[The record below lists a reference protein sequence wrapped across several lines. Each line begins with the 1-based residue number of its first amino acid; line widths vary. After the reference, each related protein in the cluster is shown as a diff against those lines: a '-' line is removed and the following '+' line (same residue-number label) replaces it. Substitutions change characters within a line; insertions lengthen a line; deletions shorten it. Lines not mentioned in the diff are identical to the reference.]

1 MVRSKLT
8 AALLGSVFVL
18 TEVVAA
24 HAGAVPDKNWPNQS
38 LSISDNILVSTMPD
52 AIFGSTNPSDEHTYK
67 LCDTFDDATCSTA
80 TSINFFNHLVPCTSI
95 VSVDCIKSV
104 WATDSSGKKIE
115 GQFSKFVDAE
125 NPSHYGAIPSLGI
138 PEGKGLGAIWSIPGV
153 MSSVGTST
161 YLLDVALNGRIDG
174 TGPLSTRN
182 VNWGGGMT
190 ATLTPIVEKADP
202 QNDTHS
208 IAVSATADH
217 GLGAN
222 GFGQALDGTCAGH
235 APKICYA
242 KSDFP
247 AGYRFGFTMS
257 LTHGFTGWFHGRFY
271 APNISITNGAQQVID
286 VEADPVIVPTL
297 EVSAPTASLPSALA
311 NYLFSG
317 RTFGMGGG
325 KVIGDPSNPDSFDL
339 ATLFLPIA
347 KDTASTSNS
356 FWSFKTLQGNQSMGD
371 VGRCTASDGG
381 VSGVVTTNALVYS
394 AGPPSFNSGTGSLD
408 YKLLSPHYQA
418 DGKVAIGSYDL
429 LLRSTVARCIYNF
442 STAPVKASIEIVS
455 NDGNAQI
462 ASTTLVESNGWLK
475 MSAKGF
481 SYSSPTIKIK
491 LTQDAPAPTPSPS
504 ASVTPTPTATA
515 TPAPAASPVAKKFT
529 ITCIKGKTSKT
540 VTAVKPT
547 CPIGYKKK

>member
-1 MVRSKLT
+1 
-8 AALLGSVFVL
+8 
-18 TEVVAA
+18 
-24 HAGAVPDKNWPNQS
+24 
-38 LSISDNILVSTMPD
+38 
-52 AIFGSTNPSDEHTYK
+52 
-67 LCDTFDDATCSTA
+67 
-80 TSINFFNHLVPCTSI
+80 
-95 VSVDCIKSV
+95 
-104 WATDSSGKKIE
+104 
-115 GQFSKFVDAE
+115 
-125 NPSHYGAIPSLGI
+125 
-138 PEGKGLGAIWSIPGV
+138 
-153 MSSVGTST
+153 
-161 YLLDVALNGRIDG
+161 
-174 TGPLSTRN
+174 
-182 VNWGGGMT
+182 
-190 ATLTPIVEKADP
+190 
-202 QNDTHS
+202 
-208 IAVSATADH
+208 
-217 GLGAN
+217 
-222 GFGQALDGTCAGH
+222 
-235 APKICYA
+235 
-242 KSDFP
+242 
-247 AGYRFGFTMS
+247 
-257 LTHGFTGWFHGRFY
+257 
-271 APNISITNGAQQVID
+271 
-286 VEADPVIVPTL
+286 
-297 EVSAPTASLPSALA
+297 
-311 NYLFSG
+311 
-317 RTFGMGGG
+317 
-325 KVIGDPSNPDSFDL
+325 
-339 ATLFLPIA
+339 
-347 KDTASTSNS
+347 
-356 FWSFKTLQGNQSMGD
+356 MGD

-481 SYSSPTIKIK
+481 SYSSPTIKVK